1 MLLPEQI
8 NVSVCPVKSAFLKER
23 PGFRHETSMQQ
34 QDDTVDADK
43 DGTNTDLLEY
53 CQFSSFFQEHFPASS
68 FFVHQQT
75 EFSSDSQVQTMAK
88 STGSKVI
95 ELS

>member
-8 NVSVCPVKSAFLKER
+8 NVSVCPVKSAFLKEK

-34 QDDTVDADK
+34 QDDADK

-53 CQFSSFFQEHFPASS
+53 CQFSSFFREHFAASS
-68 FFVHQQT
+68 FFVHQQS

-88 STGSKVI
+88 STGSKGI